1 MTSIL
6 GCDVGWVEVDGFAVD
21 DTDVDEDVDG
31 LPLTADMGVDAAVTE
46 PNILGASD
54 FIGGTEAGEEDI
66 GADAS
71 SIEPKV
77 TEEPAWGGHE
87 RDQCRRKEREGRIWT
102 LDGSLA
108 RVHCPPLPATG
119 GRRGHSPAA
128 GGAHTH
134 TLRPHGGKGRPIAQ

>member
-6 GCDVGWVEVDGFAVD
+6 GCDVGCAEVDGFAVD

-31 LPLTADMGVDAAVTE
+31 LPLTADIGVDAAVRV
-46 PNILGASD
+46 PNVLGASD

-77 TEEPAWGGHE
+77 TEEPAGNG
-87 RDQCRRKEREGRIWT
+87 C
-102 LDGSLA
+102 
-108 RVHCPPLPATG
+108 C
-119 GRRGHSPAA
+119 
-128 GGAHTH
+128 
-134 TLRPHGGKGRPIAQ
+134 

>member
-6 GCDVGWVEVDGFAVD
+6 GCDVGCAEVDGFAVD

-31 LPLTADMGVDAAVTE
+31 LPLTADIGVDAAVTE

-54 FIGGTEAGEEDI
+54 FIGGTEAGEDDI

-77 TEEPAWGGHE
+77 TDEPVENVFISNLH
-87 RDQCRRKEREGRIWT
+87 RYYDIDTVRRK
-102 LDGSLA
+102 DGKS
-108 RVHCPPLPATG
+108 
-119 GRRGHSPAA
+119 
-128 GGAHTH
+128 
-134 TLRPHGGKGRPIAQ
+134 